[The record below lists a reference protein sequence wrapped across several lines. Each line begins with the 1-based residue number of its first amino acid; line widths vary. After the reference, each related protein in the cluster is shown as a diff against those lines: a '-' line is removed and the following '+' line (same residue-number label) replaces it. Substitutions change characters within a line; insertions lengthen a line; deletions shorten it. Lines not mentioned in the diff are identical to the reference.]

1 MTCFKDSVSVIT
13 AHCVHVLRFNACKM
27 DDPNT
32 ISVVCHISPCHRIQ
46 LTLMVLLKPY
56 LLLPRGVFLF
66 FQSKSIPHNEH

>member
-32 ISVVCHISPCHRIQ
+32 LSVVCHISPCHRIQ
-46 LTLMVLLKPY
+46 
-56 LLLPRGVFLF
+56 
-66 FQSKSIPHNEH
+66 H

>member
-32 ISVVCHISPCHRIQ
+32 ISVHVVCHISPCHRIQ
-46 LTLMVLLKPY
+46 
-56 LLLPRGVFLF
+56 
-66 FQSKSIPHNEH
+66 H